1 MKSLIFKDINGTVNV
16 EYVTDLINS
25 SANNFTVM
33 SIKGLTDLDKSQVGL
48 NFSQL
53 PYNIPS
59 FVAFAQTNFLSLDLV
74 DNQKISGG
82 STNLVALP
90 NISGGLHGG
99 ALGEDGI

>member
-1 MKSLIFKDINGTVNV
+1 MKSLIFKDENGTVNV
-16 EYVTDLINS
+16 EFKTDLINA

-33 SIKGLTDLDKSQVGL
+33 EIKGLTSLDQSAVGL
-48 NFSQL
+48 NFNRL
-53 PYNIPS
+53 PYTIQA

-74 DNQKISGG
+74 DQQKVSGG